1 MEVGLEPESNS
12 GTGWGK
18 RGEVCVHWGLEC
30 AGSDRGV
37 PHFEQLVLEQD
48 QMADLEQVEDVRQ
61 PAVQVGQLDVTV
73 ARHFA
78 RNDATPQKH
87 RTDRVAA

>member
-1 MEVGLEPESNS
+1 MGLEPESSS

-48 QMADLEQVEDVRQ
+48 QMADLEQVEDVR
-61 PAVQVGQLDVTV
+61 
-73 ARHFA
+73 
-78 RNDATPQKH
+78 
-87 RTDRVAA
+87 